1 MIIILYYFLEI
12 SLSFFTDIDKSM
24 FEENWNYSFLYVI
37 FLTIISLDI
46 YFAFIFDRM
55 KRRAVYENPANYL
68 RRARSEVQF
77 FSARKTALHVFS
89 FCFFPFSSPFET
101 NPPWRREPNG
111 EPPVQRSEI
120 FWGGW
125 NNEGSFSIDGC
136 ISEKTPFFL
145 SFFLSWWEI
154 ISWNRAG
161 SLGYRWKFETFFFS
175 FFAYRTENMDAYIVI
190 KKGGKIY
197 DYLYDPQ
204 FHYAIDR
211 WIGWSARIKFCSL
224 GFSCLPIFHLQIFM
238 LQSIERLSSL

>member
-1 MIIILYYFLEI
+1 
-12 SLSFFTDIDKSM
+12 M

-55 KRRAVYENPANYL
+55 KRRAVYENYL

-77 FSARKTALHVFS
+77 FSTPSRVKQRCTCIS

-154 ISWNRAG
+154 ISWNHAG

-190 KKGGKIY
+190 KKGGKNIWLLIRSAISLRHWSMNWLERK
-197 DYLYDPQ
+197 DKVLFSRILVSANFSSPN
-204 FHYAIDR
+204 FYASKHRTTLFPLIN
-211 WIGWSARIKFCSL
+211 WIL
-224 GFSCLPIFHLQIFM
+224 
-238 LQSIERLSSL
+238 